1 MNTNILSLKVSLIQS
16 YPNIIINF
24 HIEITKQ
31 RARKPSP
38 KQATTA
44 IISTSI
50 KHAKVTNPTII
61 IITTTITDDA
71 LANGSDGVELP

>member
-1 MNTNILSLKVSLIQS
+1 VNTNILSLKVSSIHS

-50 KHAKVTNPTII
+50 KHAKITNATII
-61 IITTTITDDA
+61 IITTITDDA